1 MKTAVIAGHSGLIGR
16 QLLDLL
22 LADEYY
28 TKVIAVGRKSLDI
41 ENQKLVQEV
50 VDFNEISFDAEHV
63 DDVFCCLGT
72 TIKKAGTKEKFRLV
86 DFQFPV
92 NLANAC
98 HHKGA
103 TSFSLVSSM
112 GANDNSS
119 VFYNKVKGEVE
130 KAITNIGFP
139 TVEIYRPSLLLG
151 NRNESRAGEDFGKI
165 IMKGLGFLFVGPLK
179 NYKAIDSLKVAKAM
193 ISSAKA
199 QESGIHIHLSG
210 ELQEF

>member
-22 LADEYY
+22 LADDYY
-28 TKVIAVGRKSLDI
+28 TKVIALGRKSLDI
-41 ENQKLVQEV
+41 DNHKLVQEI
-50 VDFNEISFDAEHV
+50 VDFNEISFVAEHV

-92 NLANAC
+92 NMANSC
-98 HHKGA
+98 HQKGA
-103 TSFSLVSSM
+103 TSFSLVSAM
-112 GANDNSS
+112 GADENSS
-119 VFYNKVKGEVE
+119 IFYNKVKGEVE
-130 KAITNIGFP
+130 KAITNIGFSS
-139 TVEIYRPSLLLG
+139 VEIFRPSLLLG

-165 IMKGLGFLFVGPLK
+165 FMKGLGFLFVGPLK
-179 NYKAIDSLKVAKAM
+179 NYKGIESHKVANAM
-193 ISSAKA
+193 ISFAKA
-199 QESGIHIHLSG
+199 DESGNHIHLSG